1 MSHANCLLNN
11 DDASLDDLVEA
22 VEALESVAKLWK
34 RVMGEHHPET
44 TFVLRALQTA
54 REKLRLRRAA
64 LASSLD

>member
-22 VEALESVAKLWK
+22 VEALASVAKLWK